1 MRAVD
6 QELAKVEDLLGNVR
20 SLPTLPEL
28 VAKLN
33 QLLSDPE
40 AKIQDIAELVLKDHV
55 LTAHVIRLANSSF
68 FAKHREITNLREAIV
83 FLGFRALRNLVL
95 TSKLVG
101 TFKWKNENINPRRFW
116 EHSFAVGVVS
126 SNIATHLGYSD
137 VDNAYLAGLVHDL
150 GIVLISQ
157 YLPDAMDRIL
167 AFLEAEKTSLRFA
180 EQRVLG
186 LDHTAF
192 GGWLAR
198 KWHFGQELQEVMV
211 WHHDPTPENAD
222 PELTSIVSLADM
234 FCRSI
239 NLGYGVPEY
248 WSTVVQVHPAWRIL
262 QSHRHQMQ
270 SIDWE
275 RFLFDLGSRAE
286 EVRQLVKSVFEMDHM
301 GTFA

>member
-6 QELAKVEDLLGNVR
+6 QELAKVEELLGDVR

-28 VAKLN
+28 ISKLN

-40 AKIQDIAELVLKDHV
+40 AKIQDVAELVLKDQV

-95 TSKLVG
+95 TTTLIG
-101 TFKWKNENINPRRFW
+101 TFRWKNKTINPRRFW

-126 SNIATHLGYSD
+126 NDIASRLKYKD
-137 VDNAYLAGLVHDL
+137 PDNAYLAGLVHDL

-167 AFLEAEKTSLRFA
+167 ALLEAQKTSLQYA
-180 EQRVLG
+180 EKRVLG

-192 GGWLAR
+192 GGWLAG
-198 KWHFGQELQEVMV
+198 KWNFSAELRDVML
-211 WHHDPTPENAD
+211 WHHDPNTETAD
-222 PELTSIVSLADM
+222 PELASIVSLADM

-239 NLGYGVPEY
+239 RLGYGVPEY

-262 QSHRHQMQ
+262 QSRQHEMR
-270 SIDWE
+270 SVDWE
-275 RFLFDLGSRAE
+275 RFLFDLSARAE
-286 EVRQLVKSVFEMDHM
+286 EVRQLVKTVFEMERT
-301 GTFA
+301 GTPA